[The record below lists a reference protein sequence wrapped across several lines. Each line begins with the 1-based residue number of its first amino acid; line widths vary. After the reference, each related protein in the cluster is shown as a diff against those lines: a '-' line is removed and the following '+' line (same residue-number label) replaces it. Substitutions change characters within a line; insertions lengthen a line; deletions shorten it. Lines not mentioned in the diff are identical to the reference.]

1 MKRIAS
7 LCLLASLLLVSYG
20 SGRVA
25 PPPGPVKPSPRQ
37 VKLQQLKFD
46 RRPSTILKAWAPEL
60 PADPKDKQKKTNP
73 DPLDIEV
80 KAFQR
85 NVTLGKWDAV
95 KAYLAKLTPE
105 ESKTGYQQM
114 LRSLQQ
120 GHGPSLPGSMRGRGG
135 EITPEMMQM
144 MQGGMG
150 NMMQWIEKN
159 RFGPD
164 DLIGLA
170 AAAPKELEKEALD
183 SLSSILSQCIQGGT
197 VIEVIVARLK
207 SETAKPKGAALTV
220 RQAAK
225 LLTSA
230 GHAADASDFLPALAK
245 AQADKDL
252 EGLNLIAQHEIGL
265 HARDSKLAHLE
276 KAWSATQSAL
286 ALPPTPAARTDQEE
300 ALQRAVELAPKLKGE
315 LGQTW
320 LEQSFTTKPERGM
333 TILAT
338 IGTLSAQALIRQAQ
352 DPDGR
357 LKTLKLQKTAI
368 EALLK
373 AAPARA
379 KEWRDTLTLLAAGWL
394 REAEFSYQNAPTRQ
408 AKMRR
413 DRFGNY
419 FYWEDEMFGNRQMMM
434 RGNQPRPIETEGMLL
449 SQPAKTWL
457 EQVGGEIRPKLAM
470 TLCQLHLK
478 ADEETKA
485 FPYIEEVAKSH
496 KDKARELANEF
507 LRVWTSNHNPNNDRG
522 YRSRYMFF
530 YGFEER
536 ADGIPLTRSK
546 QERNLV
552 DLAEWVDRL
561 RKLPIGEVDQELLAK
576 AFTTCHSSAEV
587 YRAEAI
593 EKVFGPIGGLKPKT
607 LSSLAQQ
614 MRLNLAGLWR
624 RPEPQQDK
632 KTNRKTKDIEVE
644 VARGYAVARAT
655 VEAAMKKFPDDW
667 SLVVARAAILHDE
680 VGFLQELNKSTTFA
694 AKRAESYAEFAR
706 AAKLYAAKVKDLP
719 EEAQSTNG
727 FDQWYYASMGAC
739 DLNQITEEK
748 VPDLRQPAKVRQALM
763 ALPGETAEKHRE
775 KFAVNLFSR
784 LSSVKPAVKF
794 RYLKAGFEILGEHP
808 KAQEAKKVFD
818 YYKDL
823 VSEIKLE
830 TKIDGSSVVGHKQ
843 PFGVYVFLRHTRDI
857 ERESGGFGRYLQN
870 QNTNTAFSWNYG
882 RPTADY
888 RDRFQTAATEALKEH
903 FDVLSVTFETD
914 KVHSRADKEFG
925 WRITPYAYLLLKPKG
940 PQVDKLPPLRID
952 LDFLD
957 TSGYVVLP
965 VESAAVPLDA
975 RPEKGES
982 RPAQKI
988 EVTQTLDERQADK
1001 GKLLLEIKATAQGL
1015 VPDLEKVV
1023 DLAPEGFEIVKTSDQ
1038 GVSVT
1043 RFAEDADK
1051 ITITSE
1057 RMWTVEFKARQDRAK
1072 SPETFSFAGPKDP
1085 ALKMVYQRYN
1095 DADMV
1100 EAQQVVS
1107 LEQAYGGRNLRGPW
1121 WTLGGGG
1128 VVVVVG
1134 AVALVLWLRRPKK
1147 TGELRWRLP
1156 EPLTP
1161 FTTIGLLE
1169 KIHQEGKLTEEQRE
1183 HLRESIHEVERHYFA
1198 SQSNGDGRVDL
1209 KTIAEGWVARVG

>member
-1 MKRIAS
+1 MKRIAF
-7 LCLLASLLLVSYG
+7 LCLLSSLLLVSYG

-25 PPPGPVKPSPRQ
+25 PPPVKPKPSPRML
-37 VKLQQLKFD
+37 KLQQLTFD
-46 RRPSTILKAWAPEL
+46 RRPSAILKAWAPKPPAP
-60 PADPKDKQKKTNP
+60 PADPKEKKAKP
-73 DPLDIEV
+73 DPLDVEIEG
-80 KAFQR
+80 FQR

-95 KAYLAKLTPE
+95 KAYLAKLPPE
-105 ESKTGYQQM
+105 EGKAGYQQM
-114 LRSLQQ
+114 LRSLQNAF
-120 GHGPSLPGSMRGRGG
+120 GPGMAGGRGG
-135 EITPEMMQM
+135 QMSPEMMMM
-144 MQGGMG
+144 MQGGQG
-150 NMMQWIEKN
+150 NMMQYMEKQ

-164 DLIGLA
+164 DLIGLT
-170 AAAPKELEKEALD
+170 AAAPAALD
-183 SLSSILSQCIQGGT
+183 KDTLDPLSSILTQCINGGT

-207 SETAKPKGAALTV
+207 AETARPKGAALTV

-225 LLTSA
+225 LLSSS
-230 GHAADASDFLPALAK
+230 GHAADAGDFLPSLAK
-245 AQADKDL
+245 AQTDKDL
-252 EGLNLIAQHEIGL
+252 EGLNLLAQHEIGL
-265 HARDSKLAHLE
+265 HARNSKLTHLE

-300 ALQRAVELAPKLKGE
+300 ALQRAVELAPKLKEE
-315 LGQTW
+315 LGQAW
-320 LEQSFTTKPERGM
+320 LEQSFTTKSERGM

-338 IGTLSAQALIRQAQ
+338 IGTLSAQALLRQAQ
-352 DPDGR
+352 DPEGR

-379 KEWRDTLTLLAAGWL
+379 KEWRDTITLLAAGWL

-413 DRFGNY
+413 DRYGNY
-419 FYWEDEMFGNRQMMM
+419 FYWEEEMYANRQMMM
-434 RGNQPRPIETEGMLL
+434 RGTQPRPIETEGMLL
-449 SQPAKTWL
+449 SQPEKDWL
-457 EQVGGEIRPKLAM
+457 AQVGGELRPKLAM
-470 TLCQLHLK
+470 TMCQLHLK
-478 ADEETKA
+478 AEEEKKA

-522 YRSRYMFF
+522 YRSRFMFF
-530 YGFEER
+530 GYEER

-546 QERNLV
+546 QERNIV

-587 YRAEAI
+587 YRSEAI

-614 MRLNLAGLWR
+614 MRVNLSGLWR
-624 RPEPQQDK
+624 RPDQQQDK

-644 VARGYAVARAT
+644 VKRGYGVARAT
-655 VEAAMKKFPDDW
+655 VEQAMKKFPDDW
-667 SLVVARAAILHDE
+667 SLALARAAILHDE
-680 VGFLQELNKSTTFA
+680 ISFDQELNKSTTFA
-694 AKRAESYAEFAR
+694 VRRAEAYAEFAR
-706 AAKLYAAKVKDLP
+706 AAKLYTAKVKDLP
-719 EEAQSTNG
+719 EEEQSTNA
-727 FDQWYYASMGAC
+727 FDQWFYASMGAC
-739 DLNQITEEK
+739 DLDQITEEK
-748 VPDLRQPAKVRQALM
+748 IPDLSQPPKVRQALL

-775 KFAVNLFSR
+775 KFAIALFSR

-794 RYLKAGFEILGEHP
+794 RYLKSGFEILGDHP
-808 KAQEAKKVFD
+808 QALEAKKVFD

-830 TKIDGSSVVGHKQ
+830 TKIDGSPVVGHKQ
-843 PFGVYVFLRHTRDI
+843 PFGVYVFLKHTRDI

-914 KVHSRADKEFG
+914 KVHSRADKEYG

-965 VESAAVPLDA
+965 IESPALPLDA
-975 RPEKGES
+975 RPEKGGT
-982 RPAQKI
+982 RPAEKV

-1023 DLAPEGFEIVKTSDQ
+1023 DLAPEEFEVAKTTDQ
-1038 GVSVT
+1038 GVSVV
-1043 RFAEDADK
+1043 RFTEDADK
-1051 ITITSE
+1051 ITVTSE
-1057 RMWTVEFKARQDRAK
+1057 RTWSVELRVLQGAAK
-1072 SPETFSFAGPKDP
+1072 SPETFRFGSAKDTGT
-1085 ALKMVYQRYN
+1085 KMVYQRYN

-1100 EAQQVVS
+1100 EAQPVVS
-1107 LEQAYGGRNLRGPW
+1107 LEQQYGGRNLRWLW

-1128 VVVVVG
+1128 AAVVC
-1134 AVALVLWLRRPKK
+1134 ATVALLVWLRRPKK
-1147 TGELRWRLP
+1147 TSAIRWTLP

-1161 FTTIGLLE
+1161 FTAIGLLE
-1169 KIHQEGKLTEEQRE
+1169 KIHHEGKLTEEQRE
-1183 HLRESIHEVERHYFA
+1183 QLRQSIKEVERSYFA

-1209 KTIAEGWVARVG
+1209 KTIAEGWLQRAV